1 MRYKLIFLCTMLLL
15 FLALHTVPLMAYDK
29 PYQTPPILNPTYD
42 DPGDGDGDGDE
53 HPWEDNDDDNDVT
66 GFNKQVKCLISMFT
80 GLFKSEKKASRS
92 ADTQSVKN
100 KGKLGEKF
108 SRQSKKK

>member
-1 MRYKLIFLCTMLLL
+1 MRFKLIFLCIMVLL
-15 FLALHTVPLMAYDK
+15 FLALQTAPLMAVDN
-29 PYQTPPILNPTYD
+29 PYQPPTMVNPEYN

-53 HPWEDNDDDNDVT
+53 HPWEDNDDNDDAT

-80 GLFKSEKKASRS
+80 GLFKSEKKASKSTDR
-92 ADTQSVKN
+92 QSVKN

-108 SRQSKKK
+108 IRQYKKK